1 MIADRN
7 TLAFDTL
14 TDLFL
19 GPGGDAEQGEQQTLA
34 SDRLTPAF
42 ELVVLGNLP
51 GVASAWPGQYARTL
65 HGQLGVGVALLHPSG
80 GSLRVQL
87 IGVPTAFVPADLSP
101 ASAVATALAHAR
113 RVLVVAGG
121 PADEASLMADPR
133 VQAATLLSGADDASC
148 VGAYRAIKRLAT
160 VSRGVRPP
168 EKPGI
173 SIRFACMGAP
183 PSKARVALER
193 LRESSASFLDVQLEP
208 SGVIERIEGGAS
220 GVMLFD
226 GPCQQVLSGLLA
238 EAGSLVPITLMT
250 AEPRLGPPRHQAER
264 SAIQLTNARADEQ
277 QHTPVVP
284 SVPPRAGVNPL
295 PHQHGGANEHGSH
308 GLPRHEAKGHVH
320 EHHEPHPPLHTHTHA
335 DVDADVDAHSHGH
348 VVQASAVQ
356 MVPAPPSRAVGPV
369 PQTGGVVPAG
379 MSALPFHCPSDP
391 ELSLLV
397 DAAGVPQVVGRAIGC
412 DARVMV
418 CRLVAAAGWMWVNRP
433 LLAQVSAGSL
443 RTDARPQ
450 MHLVT
455 DDIAAART
463 LLESEVHVH
472 AAVDV
477 SRATAG
483 VALLALN

>member
-19 GPGGDAEQGEQQTLA
+19 GPGGDAEQAEQKTPA

-42 ELVVLGNLP
+42 ELLVLGNLP

-65 HGQLGVGVALLHPSG
+65 HGQLGIGVALLYPSG

-101 ASAVATALAHAR
+101 ATAVATALAHAR

-133 VQAATLLSGADDASC
+133 VQAATLLSGVDDASC
-148 VGAYRAIKRLAT
+148 VGAYRTIKRLAT
-160 VSRGVRPP
+160 VSRAVRPP
-168 EKPGI
+168 EKPGL
-173 SIRFACMGAP
+173 SLRFACMGAP
-183 PSKARVALER
+183 LSKARVALER
-193 LRESSASFLDVQLEP
+193 LRESSASFLDVQLEA

-226 GPCQQVLSGLLA
+226 GPCEQVLSGLLA
-238 EAGSLVPITLMT
+238 EAGSLVPITLTT

-277 QHTPVVP
+277 QHSPVVP
-284 SVPPRAGVNPL
+284 PVLLRTEVNPM

-308 GLPRHEAKGHVH
+308 GLPRHEAKGHIH
-320 EHHEPHPPLHTHTHA
+320 EHHQPHATLHIHTHA
-335 DVDADVDAHSHGH
+335 DVDAHPHGH

-356 MVPAPPSRAVGPV
+356 LVPASPPRPVGAV
-369 PQTGGVVPAG
+369 PQTAGVVPPG
-379 MSALPFHCPSDP
+379 MSALPFHYPSDP

-455 DDIAAART
+455 DDIPAART
-463 LLESEVHVH
+463 LLDSEVHVH

>member
-19 GPGGDAEQGEQQTLA
+19 GPGGDAEHGEQKTPA
-34 SDRLTPAF
+34 SERLTPAF

-65 HGQLGVGVALLHPSG
+65 HGQLGVGVALLYPSG

-101 ASAVATALAHAR
+101 ATAVATALAHAR

-121 PADEASLMADPR
+121 PADEASLIADPR
-133 VQAATLLSGADDASC
+133 VQAATLLSGVDDASC
-148 VGAYRAIKRLAT
+148 VGAYRTIKRLAT

-168 EKPGI
+168 EKPGL
-173 SIRFACMGAP
+173 SLRCACMGAP

-193 LRESSASFLDVQLEP
+193 LRESSASFLDVQLEA

-226 GPCQQVLSGLLA
+226 GPCEQVLSRLLA
-238 EAGSLVPITLMT
+238 EAGSLVPITLTT

-264 SAIQLTNARADEQ
+264 SAIQLTNARADDQ
-277 QHTPVVP
+277 QQSPVVP
-284 SVPPRAGVNPL
+284 TVLLRAEVNPL

-308 GLPRHEAKGHVH
+308 GLPRHEVNGRIH
-320 EHHEPHPPLHTHTHA
+320 EHHQPHAPLHIHTHA
-335 DVDADVDAHSHGH
+335 DVDAHPHGH
-348 VVQASAVQ
+348 VVQASDVNP
-356 MVPAPPSRAVGPV
+356 VPASPPRPVGAVPH
-369 PQTGGVVPAG
+369 TGGVVPPG